1 MEDSEPLSIWRL
13 MGELL
18 YSLVPIPPNKV
29 LLAKQDVVWFL
40 MLVSQSGQS
49 CLHLSGSFLAVAAEW
64 SPSEAL

>member
-1 MEDSEPLSIWRL
+1 